1 MSQIEE
7 TSSPILSEAERRTLR
22 EHLAGTLV
30 SSLMPHSDALREVQ
44 AQFAQY
50 AKTFAVALD
59 ELNRRFQP
67 FLVETLP
74 FVQKLVETDW
84 TAVLSDHEKSFLY
97 MAECGWTLPDWIDLG
112 DLRTL
117 HLKAPEEL
125 DRYFV
130 EGFMADGAENLKELG
145 ISLKGMP
152 GLSQWHPLIDDI
164 IASIEAGRHRVAIPA
179 TLTIMDG
186 YLAGALV
193 KASLATPKITSPF
206 KVLRDARWHEDDTF
220 DAVFWKAGVVFLSRV
235 FAPSD
240 FTQQPPTFINR
251 HWILHGRAPVDWTLS
266 DALRLVNSLTTL
278 EFLFVTVGQP
288 KPNAPKWH
296 GDPNDGFSITRKVQE
311 PTQ

>member
-7 TSSPILSEAERRTLR
+7 TSSPILSEAESRTLG
-22 EHLAGTLV
+22 EFLANSLV

-44 AQFAQY
+44 TQFAQY
-50 AKTFAVALD
+50 AKTFAVALN
-59 ELNRRFQP
+59 ELNRRFKP
-67 FLVETLP
+67 FLDEALP
-74 FVQKLVETDW
+74 FVRKLAETDW
-84 TAVLSDHEKSFLY
+84 SAVLSDHEKSFLY

-117 HLKAPEEL
+117 HLKSPEEL

-130 EGFMADGAENLKELG
+130 EGFMANDAENLKELG
-145 ISLKGMP
+145 NTLKGVP
-152 GLSQWHPLIDDI
+152 ELSQWLPLIDDI

-179 TLTIMDG
+179 TLTILDG
-186 YLAGALV
+186 YLASALV
-193 KASLATPKITSPF
+193 KASLASPNVTSPF
-206 KVLRDARWHEDDTF
+206 KILREAKWHEDDTF

-235 FAPSD
+235 FASSD

-278 EFLFVTVGQP
+278 NFLFVTVGKP

-296 GDPNDGFSITRKVQE
+296 GDPNDGFSITRSSQTTIK
-311 PTQ
+311 

>member
-1 MSQIEE
+1 MGQIEE
-7 TSSPILSEAERRTLR
+7 TSSPLLSAAEPRTLR
-22 EHLAGTLV
+22 EYLADTLV
-30 SSLMPHSDALREVQ
+30 PSLMPYSDALREMQ
-44 AQFAQY
+44 SQFAQY
-50 AKTFAVALD
+50 ARTFAVAMD
-59 ELNRRFQP
+59 ELNRRFKP
-67 FLVETLP
+67 FLDETLP

-97 MAECGWTLPDWIDLG
+97 MADCGWTLPDWIDLR

-117 HLKAPEEL
+117 YLKSVDEL

-130 EGFMADGAENLKELG
+130 EGFMANDTENLKELG
-145 ISLKGMP
+145 ITLKGMP

-186 YLAGALV
+186 YLANALV
-193 KASLATPKITSPF
+193 KASLASPKITSPF
-206 KVLRDARWHEDDTF
+206 KVLRDAKWHEDDTF

-278 EFLFVTVGQP
+278 DFLFVTVGHP

-296 GDPNDGFSITRKVQE
+296 GDPNDGFSITRNV
-311 PTQ
+311 